1 MSEAEN
7 TSNAILLVPNQMATW
22 QNNSKKLTIKNV
34 DPTFYSAWTQG
45 ELAFKDTPFSTIA
58 KIMQRTYDVE
68 IINENAVLAKQNFTG
83 TIKISESSVENILEL
98 LKRDT
103 PFNYSI
109 KQNTITITN
118 LPN

>member
-1 MSEAEN
+1 
-7 TSNAILLVPNQMATW
+7 MATW
-22 QNNSKKLTIKNV
+22 ENNSKKIITKEV
-34 DPTFYSAWTQG
+34 DPGFYQAWTKG

-58 KIMQRTYDVE
+58 KIIQRTYDVE
-68 IINENAVLAKQNFTG
+68 IINENAVLARQNFTG

-109 KQNTITITN
+109 KGNTINHYQSSITK
-118 LPN
+118 